1 MQGGSG
7 WDDAVT
13 PGKEKGAGPGARG
26 GDAETPGGDGYHG
39 GDAVGPGGA
48 PGAPGYS
55 PAYGRSPGFSP
66 QGEPMGR
73 DMPEVTAMAIADAI
87 SAEIAV
93 HSRQKAVEEARDKLE
108 LLMAKVM
115 VALKVV
121 SLAEQAMA
129 EAVASSQA
137 PPGPGSWGFFPPFG

>member
-48 PGAPGYS
+48 PGAPGYV
-55 PAYGRSPGFSP
+55 PDVRGCTVL
-66 QGEPMGR
+66 EPMGR

-87 SAEIAV
+87 FDEIRNSGTE
-93 HSRQKAVEEARDKLE
+93 HKPPEGTQTLRPTRHIPDPHFIIWQIQKR
-108 LLMAKVM
+108 
-115 VALKVV
+115 
-121 SLAEQAMA
+121 
-129 EAVASSQA
+129 
-137 PPGPGSWGFFPPFG
+137 

>member
-1 MQGGSG
+1 MLSSQRTARVVMQGGSG

-87 SAEIAV
+87 FDEIRNSGTE
-93 HSRQKAVEEARDKLE
+93 HKPPEGTQTLRPTRHIPDPN
-108 LLMAKVM
+108 
-115 VALKVV
+115 LKNPTEMNRAY
-121 SLAEQAMA
+121 SMRTY
-129 EAVASSQA
+129 
-137 PPGPGSWGFFPPFG
+137 PH

>member
-39 GDAVGPGGA
+39 GDAVGG
-48 PGAPGYS
+48 GAPGYS

-87 SAEIAV
+87 FDEIRNSGTE
-93 HSRQKAVEEARDKLE
+93 HKPPEGTQTLRPTRHIPDPHFIIWQIQKR
-108 LLMAKVM
+108 
-115 VALKVV
+115 
-121 SLAEQAMA
+121 
-129 EAVASSQA
+129 
-137 PPGPGSWGFFPPFG
+137 

>member
-87 SAEIAV
+87 FDEIRNSGTE
-93 HSRQKAVEEARDKLE
+93 HKPPEGTQTLRPTRHIPDPN
-108 LLMAKVM
+108 
-115 VALKVV
+115 LKNPKEMNHERTRRVCV
-121 SLAEQAMA
+121 YTLTDITDSL
-129 EAVASSQA
+129 
-137 PPGPGSWGFFPPFG
+137 PGSTS